1 MVDCKDINNWQ
12 ECQVNLAYTG
22 EKMKQDLIDRLIQT
36 IFRFKQIE
44 NAFRA
49 FSLTPARKT
58 SRQTALNVSIA
69 EVVVLK
75 GIKDH
80 VFDSGAITIP
90 DLLCISRAAV
100 SQLLGGMEQNG
111 YILREINKANRRKH
125 SLSLTENGRAIV
137 EEHEHK
143 FMELLAEIVGRFGE
157 KDMKQFIRLSSR
169 FMDTIEE
176 IKAEI

>member
-1 MVDCKDINNWQ
+1 
-12 ECQVNLAYTG
+12 
-22 EKMKQDLIDRLIQT
+22 MKQYLIDRLVQT

-49 FSLTPARKT
+49 FSLTST
-58 SRQTALNVSIA
+58 RQTAPNASIA

-80 VFDSGAITIP
+80 VFDSGEVTIP

-100 SQLLGGMEQNG
+100 SKLLGDMEKNG
-111 YILREINKANRRKH
+111 YILREINKANRRKL
-125 SLSLTENGRAIV
+125 SISLTEKGRAAI

-143 FMELLAEIVGRFGE
+143 FMELFAEIVDRFGE
-157 KDMKQFIRLSSR
+157 KDMKQLIRLSSR

-176 IKAEI
+176 IKTEM

>member
-1 MVDCKDINNWQ
+1 
-12 ECQVNLAYTG
+12 
-22 EKMKQDLIDRLIQT
+22 MKQYLIDRLVQT

-49 FSLTPARKT
+49 FSLTATRKT
-58 SRQTALNVSIA
+58 SRQTMPNVSIA
-69 EVVVLK
+69 EVIILK
-75 GIKDH
+75 GIKDR
-80 VFDSGAITIP
+80 VFDSGKVTIP

-125 SLSLTENGRAIV
+125 SLSLTEKGRAAV

-143 FMELLAEIVGRFGE
+143 FMELLAEIVDRYGE
-157 KDMKQFIRLSSR
+157 KEMKQLIRLSSR

-176 IKAEI
+176 IKTEM